1 MIKRKRIFLFFKMSK
16 AILLVL
22 IAFTSSTSWS
32 QDPTFTQFYSNP
44 IYLNP
49 ALAGT
54 TGCPRISLNYRNEWP
69 QLTGN
74 YVTYSAAFDS
84 YVKDIKGGVG
94 VIAMYDQQAEGTI
107 STTMLGGIYS
117 YNLKINRK
125 VSFNFGVRAAY
136 IQKYLDWEKLTFGDM
151 IDPRR
156 GFIYQTGDVPRGGRR
171 GLFDASA
178 GMVVFSK
185 YFYGG
190 FAAHHINQPDESM
203 ILGTSK
209 LPMRLTAHMGGT
221 IPIGRRGRYSD
232 GTTIKPAVI
241 YQYQNGFQEFNI
253 GGYLNYD
260 RLNIGVWYRNRDAM
274 VFIVGVK
281 ADKFRLGYSY
291 DLTVSRLGNGLTG
304 GSHEVSFQMD
314 IKCRK
319 KPKNFRKISCP
330 SF

>member
-1 MIKRKRIFLFFKMSK
+1 
-16 AILLVL
+16 V
-22 IAFTSSTSWS
+22 
-32 QDPTFTQFYSNP
+32 SNP
-44 IYLNP
+44 LHGLRTLRLLSFIRTRY
-49 ALAGT
+49 
-54 TGCPRISLNYRNEWP
+54 
-69 QLTGN
+69 
-74 YVTYSAAFDS
+74 AAYDS

-125 VSFNFGVRAAY
+125 VSLNFGVRAAY
-136 IQKYLDWEKLTFGDM
+136 MQKYLDWSKLTFGDM

-178 GMVVFSK
+178 GMIVFSK

-190 FAAHHINQPDESM
+190 IAAHHINQPDESM
-203 ILGTSK
+203 ILGSSK
-209 LPMRLTAHMGGT
+209 LPMRITVHAGGT

-232 GTTIKPAVI
+232 GTTIKPAII
-241 YQYQNGFQEFNI
+241 YQNQNGFQEFNI
-253 GGYLNYD
+253 GGYLNYE
-260 RLNIGVWYRNRDAM
+260 RLNIGVWYRNKDAM

-291 DLTVSRLGNGLTG
+291 DLTVSKLGNGLTG

-314 IKCRK
+314 LKCRK
-319 KPKNFRKISCP
+319 KAKNFRKISCP

>member
-1 MIKRKRIFLFFKMSK
+1 MFYLFEIIYDICNQVNLNPYKRHVKIRPILYFNKRLVGLLMLLCVQFLSL
-16 AILLVL
+16 A
-22 IAFTSSTSWS
+22 

-44 IYLNP
+44 LYLNP
-49 ALAGT
+49 ALAGA

-74 YVTYSAAFDS
+74 YVTYSAAYDS

-125 VSFNFGVRAAY
+125 VSLNFGVRAAY
-136 IQKYLDWEKLTFGDM
+136 IQKYLDWNKLTFGDM

-178 GMVVFSK
+178 GMIVFSK

-190 FAAHHINQPDESM
+190 VAAHHINQPDESM

-209 LPMRLTAHMGGT
+209 LPMRLTVHAGGNDPNRSSRK
-221 IPIGRRGRYSD
+221 IFRWNNHQ
-232 GTTIKPAVI
+232 AC
-241 YQYQNGFQEFNI
+241 
-253 GGYLNYD
+253 GYLSVPK
-260 RLNIGVWYRNRDAM
+260 RISGV
-274 VFIVGVK
+274 
-281 ADKFRLGYSY
+281 
-291 DLTVSRLGNGLTG
+291 
-304 GSHEVSFQMD
+304 
-314 IKCRK
+314 
-319 KPKNFRKISCP
+319 
-330 SF
+330 